1 MWKRK
6 WKTCNFRLFTCIL
19 KIKKSFGH
27 IDFASKKKRAGEL
40 IKRRKLH
47 GRFLQTVLV
56 SPLVWAWEI
65 CSLLL
70 THRPLAMNNILVV
83 NFSNMASQ
91 PGGIIIPFPN
101 YSPTHF
107 RI

>member
-1 MWKRK
+1 MYFENQEKPPVILILQV
-6 WKTCNFRLFTCIL
+6 KT
-19 KIKKSFGH
+19 
-27 IDFASKKKRAGEL
+27 KKRAGEL

-70 THRPLAMNNILVV
+70 THLPLVMNNILVV
-83 NFSNMASQ
+83 NFSNMAL
-91 PGGIIIPFPN
+91 G
-101 YSPTHF
+101 
-107 RI
+107 R